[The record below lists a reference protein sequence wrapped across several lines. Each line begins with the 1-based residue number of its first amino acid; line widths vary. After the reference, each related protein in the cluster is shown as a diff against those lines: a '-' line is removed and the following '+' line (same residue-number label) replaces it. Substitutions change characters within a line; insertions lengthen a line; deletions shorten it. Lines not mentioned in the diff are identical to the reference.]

1 MVCMVFCLLMVIP
14 FSKSLV
20 FDDGNSKPF
29 PQKYFPFA
37 ENFEKICTFFPL
49 AFSSYK
55 VAEDQMYERLLSS
68 SVKCFSE
75 PFQRNS
81 ASLFC

>member
-1 MVCMVFCLLMVIP
+1 MVIP

-20 FDDGNSKPF
+20 FDDGNSKILF
-29 PQKYFPFA
+29 QKYFPFA
-37 ENFEKICTFFPL
+37 ENFEKSVLFFPL